1 MLFLTL
7 DSNQP
12 NCSKRENEFHFALHN
27 FDLGHHKL
35 VGLSTVS
42 IDFKRTA
49 AEFDSSIDLSTS
61 LIDRSYYNENGVIHT
76 IPGKNSRVHTKC
88 SIEFW
93 KLDTRKPKNVTFTFR
108 HANVNNIQNFRVTLA
123 FAKSQNEDQVMV
135 RFLTFVFDNS

>member
-7 DSNQP
+7 NSNQP

-27 FDLGHHKL
+27 FDLGYHQL
-35 VGLSTVS
+35 VGLSSIS
-42 IDFKRTA
+42 IDFTGTA
-49 AEFDSSIDLSTS
+49 EDFDSSIDLSTS

-76 IPGKNSRVHTKC
+76 IPGKNSRVLHKS

-108 HANVNNIQNFRVTLA
+108 HTNVNTIKNFRVTLA
-123 FAKSQNEDQVMV
+123 FAKLQNEEQNMV
-135 RFLTFVFDNS
+135 RF